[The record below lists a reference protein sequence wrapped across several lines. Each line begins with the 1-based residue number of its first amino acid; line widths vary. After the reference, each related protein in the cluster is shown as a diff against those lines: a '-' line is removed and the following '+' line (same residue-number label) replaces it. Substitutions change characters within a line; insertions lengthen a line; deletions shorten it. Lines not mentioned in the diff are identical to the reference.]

1 MNVVKTRVMI
11 ISRQPSPVHIMID
24 QKQLDNVEYFNSVGS
39 ILTNDVRCTRDMK
52 SRIAMAKAVFK
63 KKTLFTSKLDLKF
76 KEVTRKV
83 LHVEYSF
90 V

>member
-52 SRIAMAKAVFK
+52 FRIAMAKAVFK
-63 KKTLFTSKLDLKF
+63 KKILFTSKLDLKL
-76 KEVTRKV
+76 KEETRKV